1 MVQFQKNIDIYSGLS
16 GNKNQLIQT
25 VAFAGAFLF
34 LPAHFGAFTLL
45 VNCHG
50 GKEISSVIIIR
61 NRTGM
66 ENKSGVYFPRNHCI
80 PLVTVQ
86 TM

>member
-1 MVQFQKNIDIYSGLS
+1 MMVQFQKNIDIYSGLS
-16 GNKNQLIQT
+16 GNKNQLIAT

-34 LPAHFGAFTLL
+34 CRRILVPLL
-45 VNCHG
+45 VNYHG
-50 GKEISSVIIIR
+50 GKENSRVIIIR

-66 ENKSGVYFPRNHCI
+66 ENKSGVYFPRNHFI
-80 PLVTVQ
+80 HLITVQ